1 MSRAY
6 RVISPNIH
14 EYISYITW
22 IPKYAKDVITRDPA
36 FFVHKTK
43 NGDRGG
49 GPRKGESLCKERK
62 RVAYIYIYIFTK
74 KICHVMRRGLWNE
87 DDQNAVNRRRGGKK
101 RGKKRQRQMQES
113 RKRSSCTP
121 CTQLSSLSFSLSLSF
136 SHCVVDSCVPIL
148 RVYIPLSATNLFAAP
163 FRHKETIRVTKYLDP
178 CTLREGRDFLIERLR
193 ETLNFEC
200 ACCEIVRGKF

>member
-49 GPRKGESLCKERK
+49 GPTEGRESLQRKKESC
-62 RVAYIYIYIFTK
+62 VYIHIYIYSRTTK

-121 CTQLSSLSFSLSLSF
+121 CTQLSLSLSLYLSLFPTALWLLRSDSTRLYPSLGYESF
-136 SHCVVDSCVPIL
+136 CRPFSPQGNDTRYEISRSVYTERGERFSYRSNDCVKPWIL
-148 RVYIPLSATNLFAAP
+148 NARV
-163 FRHKETIRVTKYLDP
+163 
-178 CTLREGRDFLIERLR
+178 
-193 ETLNFEC
+193 
-200 ACCEIVRGKF
+200 VR

>member
-136 SHCVVDSCVPIL
+136 SPLRCWLLRSDSTRLYPSLGYESFCRPFSPQGNDTRYEISRSVYTERGERFSYRSNDCVKPWIL
-148 RVYIPLSATNLFAAP
+148 NARV
-163 FRHKETIRVTKYLDP
+163 
-178 CTLREGRDFLIERLR
+178 
-193 ETLNFEC
+193 
-200 ACCEIVRGKF
+200 VR